1 MDIDNSLQLYSPV
14 PNIRYHLLP
23 FMPRYIDRDGCVCER
38 VNEWRLDGWTFPELP
53 ERQLQMHPF
62 ILKYLWRQVRSSP
75 FLHKHSTT
83 ITPRELEVTAP
94 LSDLGGVLMSPPRV
108 YSSWLVCLC
117 AEINQ
122 GA

>member
-1 MDIDNSLQLYSPV
+1 MVAI
-14 PNIRYHLLP
+14 
-23 FMPRYIDRDGCVCER
+23 
-38 VNEWRLDGWTFPELP
+38 TT
-53 ERQLQMHPF
+53 
-62 ILKYLWRQVRSSP
+62 ILATQRGRGIEKKKTGENGPWAT
-75 FLHKHSTT
+75 H